1 MALPSPPPVKG
12 QPVNTP
18 PVKGEP
24 SKRTLAKQAK
34 GRQHVALNA
43 LLAHEK
49 DDCREVACREVGL
62 AYRRVRAGKAHPGKA
77 VCMSRLDLAPDSTF
91 PSSWEVVDPNA
102 LGKQIVSYERG
113 IFGEGDPRLVATR
126 ANGRPLADIR

>member
-1 MALPSPPPVKG
+1 M
-12 QPVNTP
+12 
-18 PVKGEP
+18 
-24 SKRTLAKQAK
+24 KRSEQ
-34 GRQHVALNA
+34 RQEKARQRVALNI
-43 LLAHEK
+43 LLGNEK
-49 DDCREVACREVGL
+49 DDCREVACREVSL

-77 VCMSRLDLAPDSTF
+77 VCMSRFDLAPDSTF
-91 PSSWEVVDPNA
+91 LPSWEMVDPNA

>member
-1 MALPSPPPVKG
+1 MLSSQMKREKTKG
-12 QPVNTP
+12 
-18 PVKGEP
+18 
-24 SKRTLAKQAK
+24 KQ
-34 GRQHVALNA
+34 RVALNA
-43 LLAHEK
+43 LLGNEK
-49 DDCREVACREVGL
+49 DEYRALACQQVGL
-62 AYRRVRAGKAHPGKA
+62 AYRRVRAGKAHPGLS
-77 VCMSRLDLAPDSTF
+77 VCMSRFDLAPDSTF

>member
-1 MALPSPPPVKG
+1 MDLTKG
-12 QPVNTP
+12 Q
-18 PVKGEP
+18 P

-34 GRQHVALNA
+34 GKQRVALNA
-43 LLAHEK
+43 LLGNDK
-49 DDCREVACREVGL
+49 DEYRALACQQVGL
-62 AYRRVRAGKAHPGKA
+62 AYRRVRAGKAHPGLS
-77 VCMSRLDLAPDSTF
+77 VCMSRFDLAPDSTF
-91 PSSWEVVDPNA
+91 LPSWEMVDPNA